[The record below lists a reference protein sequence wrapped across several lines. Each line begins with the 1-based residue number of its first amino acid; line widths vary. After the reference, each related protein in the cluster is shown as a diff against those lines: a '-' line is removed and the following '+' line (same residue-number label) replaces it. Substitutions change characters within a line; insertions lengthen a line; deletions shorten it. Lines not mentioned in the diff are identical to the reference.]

1 MKSHTA
7 PVGFAWGDM
16 NIYPLTLDKTLGMT
30 PSRSTSELWTN
41 KFTGIVYRNVSL
53 GLQKQEWHRQLP
65 EQKRSLPWVTTHDN
79 SFPGAL
85 STAWRQLYQVEI
97 FLSTAI
103 VILWTILHR
112 CLLNLLSFRNFQRLV
127 NYFLSL
133 NRAYSYPFGEN
144 VSIGRN
150 YRKQ

>member
-1 MKSHTA
+1 MKFHTA
-7 PVGFAWGDM
+7 AGGFTWGDM
-16 NIYPLTLDKTLGMT
+16 NTYLDKTLGTT
-30 PSRSTSELWTN
+30 PSRSASELWTN
-41 KFTGIVYRNVSL
+41 KFTGVVYRNVSL
-53 GLQKQEWHRQLP
+53 GLQKQGWHRQLT
-65 EQKRSLPWVTTHDN
+65 EQKLSLPWVTTNDN

-85 STAWRQLYQVEI
+85 STAWRQLYQVGI

-103 VILWTILHR
+103 VIVWTILHR
-112 CLLNLLSFRNFQRLV
+112 YLLNLLSFRNFQRLV

-133 NRAYSYPFGEN
+133 NGACSYPFGEN